1 MRRRGGD
8 MGTEIFRRGLAGL
21 AAALLGLGLVA
32 CEPGDP
38 VDAGIDGAAPNRPA
52 DAAVISDSGRYVAFV
67 SAASNL
73 VPSDTNGVSDV
84 FVRDRS
90 TGALT
95 RVSTTS
101 SGGQLNRASGGSVQC
116 SRDAEGTRVDCS
128 YGRSMDHRS
137 LAISDGGR
145 YVAFL
150 SAATNVP
157 GAPALPQAYVKDRT
171 TGALRLASRSATGAP
186 ANDFTFALELQ
197 GDGSTLAFW
206 SAAGNLQGPRVEFSS
221 LYLVATTGST
231 GPDRWQSG
239 SDCLP
244 GFLDECSLFAHDIA
258 PSLAD
263 NGRLAYTASFFEGWS
278 FGHPVGIR
286 PLVRAGGDAVSYQR
300 ISFDF
305 PGGHTVQMLDHG
317 RYLEDD
323 TTGTSSEVVP
333 GNVEAAAKDVSGDG
347 RLVVSVTDRVRVRT
361 VDRVLQMRHRVNTG
375 GGAYTGPTGTW
386 QADRG
391 FSGGSAFVTD
401 ADVFDD
407 AGDPRIYRSE
417 RWGMSGYRL
426 AVPNGRYR
434 VRLHFAEI
442 SPCCPEAGDRVFDVR
457 LESALVLDDFDVI
470 RSGPYYEDGTPVGPF
485 HAVRREFVTTV
496 QDGFVDIGFSR
507 VVQAPKISAIEVMDA
522 R

>member
-1 MRRRGGD
+1 VNRR
-8 MGTEIFRRGLAGL
+8 IFRRGLAGL

-67 SAASNL
+67 SFASNL

-101 SGGQLNRASGGSVQC
+101 SGGQLNRASGGSVGCFQ
-116 SRDAEGTRVDCS
+116 DNEGIRVDCS
-128 YGRSMDHRS
+128 YGPSIDHRS
-137 LAISDGGR
+137 LAISDDGR
-145 YVAFL
+145 FVAFL
-150 SAATNVP
+150 SAATNVS
-157 GAPALPQAYVKDRT
+157 GAPAFPQAYVKDRA
-171 TGALRLASRSATGAP
+171 TGALLLASHSPTGAP

-206 SAAGNLQGPRVEFSS
+206 SAASNLDGPRVEFSS
-221 LYLVATTGST
+221 LYIVATSGTAAPQRWHAGSGCFT
-231 GPDRWQSG
+231 D
-239 SDCLP
+239 
-244 GFLDECSLFAHDIA
+244 FIDECGLFAHDIA
-258 PSLAD
+258 PSMSDTGSLVF
-263 NGRLAYTASFFEGWS
+263 TSEFFGGQS
-278 FGHPVGIR
+278 GPDRIR
-286 PLVRAGGDAVSYQR
+286 PLVTADGRFTSYQR
-300 ISFDF
+300 VTYDF
-305 PGGHTVQMLDHG
+305 PGGHTVVMVDHG
-317 RYLEDD
+317 RYLEDS
-323 TTGTSSEVVP
+323 GGGPVAEVVP

-361 VDRVLQMRHRVNTG
+361 VDRVLQMRHRVNAG
-375 GGAYTGPTGTW
+375 GGAYTGPTGSW

-391 FSGGSAFVTD
+391 FSGGSVFVTD

-417 RWGMSGYRL
+417 RWDMSRYRL

-442 SPCCPEAGDRVFDVR
+442 SPCCPDVGDRVFDVR
-457 LESALVLDDFDVI
+457 LEGALVLDDFDINRAV
-470 RSGPYYEDGTPVGPF
+470 GTFEDATPRGSF
-485 HAVRREFVTTV
+485 IALRREFVTTV
-496 QDGFVDIGFSR
+496 QDGFVDLAFSR
-507 VVQAPKISAIEVMDA
+507 VVGAPKISAIEVMDA